1 MGTFSSRACSVSAIE
16 PECIARKDKNLII
29 NNNHHHLCAPATL
42 RSFQCALM
50 RLMCA
55 YFCPRT
61 LLWGVRGP
69 QVGRN
74 VRVSSRGDLR
84 RTGEPRDSAH
94 IKAALEQSYSFQV
107 RGFKCFQTRCRC
119 ICITHGARAHTH
131 THTYRRAAVKTS
143 SRRLLTLRWS
153 PCCLLRS

>member
-1 MGTFSSRACSVSAIE
+1 MFLQLNLNAS
-16 PECIARKDKNLII
+16 PEKTKKKI
-29 NNNHHHLCAPATL
+29 CAPLL
-42 RSFQCALM
+42 RSLQRALM

-61 LLWGVRGP
+61 LLWGVRGL
-69 QVGRN
+69 QVGRS
-74 VRVSSRGDLR
+74 VRTPGRGDPR
-84 RTGEPRDSAH
+84 RTGEPGDSAH

-131 THTYRRAAVKTS
+131 WCTRRRAAVKTS

-153 PCCLLRS
+153 PRCLLCN